1 MSRRS
6 LILMLLMT
14 ALAGC
19 NLPAVPGG
27 GVTSPTERMQIVTPS
42 TGELAADT
50 PTAEQIQIA
59 SPSPVELA
67 ADTPTPPEVVPIKGV
82 PVQIE
87 GAAYTA
93 YRMPGDPFRFV
104 CQDPCPLDPQY
115 IYAEYAGFRAAHV
128 MMVAM
133 LGIDTLVELQPV
145 DMHLVLQDSICGS
158 NPYGHAYIYNMVHQA
173 YTCTDGPGYYPS
185 MKEKI
190 QKAALAS
197 EQYFPIHE
205 YMHTLFFGRISG
217 KVGSFYDYK
226 AEFFHDYVVPVPSYV
241 VGFLPPASFCA
252 QDTGL
257 APGDFG
263 GGLITELCRQNGFN
277 LDKLKLSLVE
287 LDNLYQSGGGQ
298 VIMDGYQHPAPTVA
312 QYRDIL
318 NSLLGSDTTGA
329 FAAACWPPEL
339 FGNSY
344 SPLPACIVPVESGTA
359 TPVK

>member
-1 MSRRS
+1 MTRRTQI
-6 LILMLLMT
+6 LILLMA

-19 NLPAVPGG
+19 NMPRDANEGPISLPEEV
-27 GVTSPTERMQIVTPS
+27 
-42 TGELAADT
+42 
-50 PTAEQIQIA
+50 QIA
-59 SPSPVELA
+59 TPPLVES
-67 ADTPTPPEVVPIKGV
+67 ADSTLTPPEIIPIPGI

-87 GAAYTA
+87 GAPYTA
-93 YRMPGDPFRFV
+93 YQLPGDPFRFV
-104 CQDPCPLDPQY
+104 CQEPCPLDPQY
-115 IYAEYAGFRAAHV
+115 IYAEYAGFRAAHA
-128 MMVAM
+128 MMVER

-145 DMHLVLQDSICGS
+145 DMHLVLEDSICGS
-158 NPYGHAYIYNMVHQA
+158 NPYGHAYIYASVHQA
-173 YTCTDGPGYYPS
+173 YTCTDGPGFYPT
-185 MKEKI
+185 MEEKI

-217 KVGSFYDYK
+217 TAGSFYDYK
-226 AEFFHDYVVPVPSYV
+226 AEFFHDYIVPVPSFTI
-241 VGFLPPASFCA
+241 GIMEPASFCT

-257 APGDFG
+257 APGDYG
-263 GGLITELCRQNGFN
+263 GALITELCQQNGFD
-277 LDKLKLSLVE
+277 LTDLKNSLIE

-298 VIMDGYQHPAPTVA
+298 VIVDGYQYPAPTVA

-339 FGNSY
+339 FGNIY
-344 SPLPACIVPVESGTA
+344 SPLPACIVSVESGTA

>member
-1 MSRRS
+1 MTRKT
-6 LILMLLMT
+6 LILILLMA

-19 NLPAVPGG
+19 HMPRAADEGPISPSEEAQIATPPLGES
-27 GVTSPTERMQIVTPS
+27 VTSTTTPPEESVAS
-42 TGELAADT
+42 T
-50 PTAEQIQIA
+50 
-59 SPSPVELA
+59 S
-67 ADTPTPPEVVPIKGV
+67 TPPEVVPIPGV

-87 GAAYTA
+87 GSAYTA
-93 YRMPGDPFRFV
+93 YQLPGDPFRFV

-115 IYAEYAGFRAAHV
+115 IYAEYAGFHSAHA

-145 DMHLVLQDSICGS
+145 DMHLVLEDSICGP
-158 NPYGHAYIYNMVHQA
+158 NPYGHAYIYASVHQS
-173 YTCTDGPGYYPS
+173 YTCTDGPGYYPT
-185 MKEKI
+185 MEEKI
-190 QKAALAS
+190 QKAALAR

-205 YMHTLFFGRISG
+205 YMHTLFFGRLSG
-217 KVGSFYDYK
+217 TAGSFHDYK
-226 AEFFHDYVVPVPSYV
+226 AEFFHDYIVPVPSFAIGIV
-241 VGFLPPASFCA
+241 NPASFCT

-257 APGDFG
+257 APGDYG
-263 GGLITELCRQNGFN
+263 GALITELCQQNGFN
-277 LDKLKLSLVE
+277 LTYLKLSLIE

-298 VIMDGYQHPAPTVA
+298 VIVEGYQHPAATVA